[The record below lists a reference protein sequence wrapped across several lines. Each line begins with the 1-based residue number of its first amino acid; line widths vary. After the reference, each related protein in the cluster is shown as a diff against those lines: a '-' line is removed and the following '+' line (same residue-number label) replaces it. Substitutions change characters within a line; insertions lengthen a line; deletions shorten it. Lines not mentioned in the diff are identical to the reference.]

1 MCFDI
6 KNIQNR
12 IDIQKSITIN
22 FYYEDDVN
30 SIEFFE
36 NNVIVI
42 SILQISYKFDPELV
56 TYVQSK

>member
-12 IDIQKSITIN
+12 IDIQKSFNID
-22 FYYEDDVN
+22 FYYKDDVN

-36 NNVIVI
+36 NNAI
-42 SILQISYKFDPELV
+42 
-56 TYVQSK
+56 